1 MPQRYEEEFKLK
13 VVQRHAAGE
22 VTNALARELNID
34 RKTVRLWIK
43 RYSNSGTFVKS
54 DNMTKLEREVLEL
67 RKENKRL
74 LEENHHLQ
82 QAALILWQKKES

>member
-22 VTNALARELNID
+22 ATNSLARELNID
-34 RKTVRLWIK
+34 RKTVRSWIR
-43 RYSNSGTFVKS
+43 RYSHSGTFVKK
-54 DNMTKLEREVLEL
+54 DNMTKLEREVFEL

-74 LEENHHLQ
+74 REENHHLQ
-82 QAALILWQKKES
+82 QAALILWQRKKP